1 VNDDQLF
8 ANVLEYPDPDAQ
20 GRLSALIGLD
30 HIRDRL
36 VTEAGLLI
44 DPTAIEKWSA
54 RHHEVGLRAASEVAS
69 RTPLII
75 LAGDVGTGK
84 TELAETFAD
93 AVARA
98 LRIEMAL
105 YSLSLSARGKGI
117 VGEMT
122 TLIAAA
128 FTAIATA
135 GKACRTRDG
144 QVRRGLVLLV
154 DEGDALAQ
162 SRELGQMHHEDRAG
176 VNALIRG
183 IDELRQAGLPVLTVL
198 CTNRPGAI
206 DPAVR
211 RRAAAVFHL
220 DRPSDDQRDALLTS
234 LLEGIR
240 ISPAQLGEL
249 VVATGPTKTRPYG
262 YTYSDIRQRL
272 IPEAV
277 LAAVRRDS
285 PLTAQDLLDAARILE
300 PTRPFAEAD
309 QPPA

>member
-1 VNDDQLF
+1 VNYDQLF
-8 ANVLEYPDPDAQ
+8 ATVLEYPDPVAQ
-20 GRLSALIGLD
+20 ERLEALVGLD
-30 HIRDRL
+30 DVRARL
-36 VTEAGLLI
+36 VTEATLLI
-44 DPTAIEKWSA
+44 DPSAVGKWSA
-54 RHHEVGLRAASEVAS
+54 KYHNPSLRAAAEVAN

-93 AVARA
+93 AVARS
-98 LRIEMAL
+98 LRIEMSL

-128 FTAIATA
+128 FATIATQ
-135 GKACRTRDG
+135 GKACRTSG
-144 QVRRGLVLLV
+144 GHIRRGLILLI

-183 IDELRQAGLPVLTVL
+183 IDDLRQAGLPVLTVL

-211 RRAAAVFHL
+211 RRAAAIFNL
-220 DRPSDDQRDALLTS
+220 GRPTDEQRHALLAK
-234 LLEGIR
+234 LLDGIR
-240 ISPAQLGEL
+240 MTAGDMKTL
-249 VVATGPTKTRPYG
+249 VAATGPTKSRDYG
-262 YTYSDIRQRL
+262 FTFSDIRQRL
-272 IPEAV
+272 VPEAV
-277 LAAVRRDS
+277 LAAVRHDR
-285 PLTAQDLLDAARILE
+285 PLTAQTLLDAASALE
-300 PTRPFAEAD
+300 PTRPFID
-309 QPPA
+309 IDGSV

>member
-1 VNDDQLF
+1 VTEDQLF
-8 ANVLEYPDPDAQ
+8 AQVLEYPDPDSHD
-20 GRLSALIGLD
+20 RLAFLVGLD
-30 HIRDRL
+30 AVRDRL
-36 VTEAGLLI
+36 IAEAQLLI
-44 DPTAIEKWSA
+44 DPSAVVQWSERQHGA
-54 RHHEVGLRAASEVAS
+54 VLRAATEVAA
-69 RTPLII
+69 RTPLIV

-93 AVARA
+93 AVARS

-128 FTAIATA
+128 FATVAQA
-135 GKACRTRDG
+135 GRSCRTIDG
-144 QVRRGLVLLV
+144 RVRRGLVLLI

-162 SRELGQMHHEDRAG
+162 SREIGQMHHEDRAG

-183 IDELRQAGLPVLTVL
+183 IDELRHAGLPVLTVL

-211 RRAAAVFHL
+211 RRAAAVFFL
-220 DRPSDDQRDALLTS
+220 ERPDGAQREALLAD
-234 LLEGIR
+234 LLAGIQFD
-240 ISPAQLGEL
+240 PPEL
-249 VVATGPTKTRPYG
+249 KALVAATGPTKSRSYG
-262 YTYSDIRQRL
+262 FTYSDIRQRL

-277 LAAVRRDS
+277 LHAMRYDA
-285 PLTAQDLLDAARILE
+285 PLTAKAVLEKAQALE
-300 PTRPFAEAD
+300 PTRPFRDASRS
-309 QPPA
+309 

>member
-1 VNDDQLF
+1 MTAEQLF
-8 ANVLEYPDPDAQ
+8 ANTLEYPDPSAQ
-20 GRLSALIGLD
+20 ARLAGLVGLD
-30 HIRDRL
+30 HVRDRL
-36 VTEAGLLI
+36 VIEASLLI
-44 DPTAIEKWSA
+44 DPTVIDKWA
-54 RHHEVGLRAASEVAS
+54 AKHHDIGLRAASEVAS
-69 RTPLII
+69 RTPLIV

-93 AVARA
+93 SVARQ

-122 TLIAAA
+122 TLISTAFASLAAE
-128 FTAIATA
+128 
-135 GKACRTRDG
+135 GKACRTGDG
-144 QVRRGLVLLV
+144 RIRRGLVLLI

-198 CTNRPGAI
+198 CTNRPDAI

-211 RRAAAVFHL
+211 RRAAALFRL
-220 DRPSDDQRDALLTS
+220 ERPGEEQRRALLKS
-234 LLEGIR
+234 VLDGIR
-240 ISPAQLGEL
+240 VSDAQIRDL
-249 VVATGPTKTRPYG
+249 VLATGPTTTRAYG
-262 YTYSDIRQRL
+262 YTYSDVRQRL

-277 LAAVRRDS
+277 LAAVQADE
-285 PLTAQDLLDAARILE
+285 PLTAARVLEVASRLE
-300 PTRPFAEAD
+300 PTRPFAEVD
-309 QPPA
+309 EPTR

>member
-1 VNDDQLF
+1 MNDDQLF
-8 ANVLEYPDPDAQ
+8 ATVLEYPDPVAQ
-20 GRLSALIGLD
+20 ERLEALVGLD
-30 HIRDRL
+30 DVRARL
-36 VTEAGLLI
+36 VTEATLLI
-44 DPTAIEKWSA
+44 DPSAVGKWSVK
-54 RHHEVGLRAASEVAS
+54 HHNPALRAAAEVAN
-69 RTPLII
+69 RTPLIV

-93 AVARA
+93 AVARS
-98 LRIEMAL
+98 LRIEMSL

-128 FTAIATA
+128 FATIAA
-135 GKACRTRDG
+135 QGKACRTSDSRI
-144 QVRRGLVLLV
+144 RRGLILLI

-211 RRAAAVFHL
+211 RRAAAVFNL
-220 DRPSDDQRDALLTS
+220 GRPTDEQRHALLAN
-234 LLEGIR
+234 LLDGIR
-240 ISPAQLGEL
+240 MTAGDMKTL
-249 VVATGPTKTRPYG
+249 VAATGPTKCREYG
-262 YTYSDIRQRL
+262 FTFSDIRQRL
-272 IPEAV
+272 VPEAV
-277 LAAVRRDS
+277 LAAVRHDR
-285 PLTAQDLLDAARILE
+285 PLTAQTLLEVASALE
-300 PTRPFAEAD
+300 PTRPFIDIDGSA
-309 QPPA
+309 

>member
-1 VNDDQLF
+1 MNDDQLF
-8 ANVLEYPDPDAQ
+8 ATVLEYPDPVAQ
-20 GRLSALIGLD
+20 ERLAALIGLD
-30 HIRDRL
+30 DVRDRL
-36 VTEAGLLI
+36 VTEAALLV
-44 DPTAIEKWSA
+44 DPSAVGKWSA
-54 RHHEVGLRAASEVAS
+54 KHHEPSLRAAAEVAN
-69 RTPLII
+69 RTPLIV

-93 AVARA
+93 AVARS
-98 LRIEMAL
+98 LRIEMSL

-128 FTAIATA
+128 FSTIATQA
-135 GKACRTRDG
+135 KACRTSDG
-144 QVRRGLVLLV
+144 RIRRGLVLLI

-211 RRAAAVFHL
+211 RRAAAVFSL
-220 DRPSDDQRDALLTS
+220 GRPTDDQRHALLAN
-234 LLEGIR
+234 LLDGIR
-240 ISPAQLGEL
+240 ISGAEMKML
-249 VVATGPTKTRPYG
+249 VDATGPTKTRDYG
-262 YTYSDIRQRL
+262 FTYSDIRQRL
-272 IPEAV
+272 VPDAI
-277 LAAVRRDS
+277 LAAVRRDA
-285 PLTAQDLLDAARILE
+285 PLTPQGLLEVARSLE
-300 PTRPFAEAD
+300 PTRPFVD
-309 QPPA
+309 VVGPA